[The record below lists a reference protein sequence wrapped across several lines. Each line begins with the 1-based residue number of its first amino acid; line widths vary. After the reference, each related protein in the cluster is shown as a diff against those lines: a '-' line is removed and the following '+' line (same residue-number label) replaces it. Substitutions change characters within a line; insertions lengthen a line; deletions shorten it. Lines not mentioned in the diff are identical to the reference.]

1 MARASA
7 QRALA
12 LLDAERDEDPLAYIA
27 RGNARVVRE
36 NFLDLITVRTHDS
49 NPSWLPFTDVKRSGF
64 LRSRCE
70 TTIIITTMARASDY
84 CARKGRYRSN
94 TTVRGITFR

>member
-49 NPSWLPFTDVKRSGF
+49 NPSWLPF
-64 LRSRCE
+64 
-70 TTIIITTMARASDY
+70 Y
-84 CARKGRYRSN
+84 
-94 TTVRGITFR
+94 